1 MPVTAKLSRQF
12 YERLGDEVANELVD
26 WFNVVDAGYR
36 QEFKDLF
43 EANFGQ
49 VRAELGAMRAELR
62 AMRSEFDAR
71 MDAFRAEM
79 AGKMAALEAKLTRR
93 MLYYFL
99 ATVGTILTFMRLWM
113 VRS

>member
-1 MPVTAKLSRQF
+1 VPVTAKLSRQF

-26 WFNVVDAGYR
+26 WFNAVDASYR

-49 VRAELGAMRAELR
+49 VRAELR
-62 AMRSEFDAR
+62 AMRSEFDSR
-71 MDAFRAEM
+71 MEVFRAELDAFRSQM
-79 AGKMAALEAKLTRR
+79 LGRMAALETKLTRR
-93 MLYYFL
+93 MLYFWL

-113 VRS
+113 VRP